1 MSTEQQSF
9 TFPQRVYEL
18 PLVNDSLQTAYGLV
32 QKYSL
37 SQLAYDKAT
46 SVACALLDASA
57 PITKR
62 LDGPLHSI
70 DGYANKG
77 LDYVEQR
84 WPAVKS
90 DTKVDDLV
98 QKVAKPA
105 EDAVGIAKSYA
116 DGLQTRFHGSTEQL
130 QARFAGTIDSL
141 HQLQE
146 RLHKAVQKIPRD
158 QQQAHETLESVKKEM
173 ESMQTY
179 LSQQTKELPV
189 QFSEAVKP
197 LQVRL
202 SEGYSHVSDEM
213 KKSDVPLMTRA
224 HNVLGYTQAQVTPI
238 VADTLQAIRDLAF
251 KKKEQAQDKAQ
262 ETAGEA
268 QAKVNGIADAVQH

>member
-1 MSTEQQSF
+1 MGTTTRRARSLFMGPTHDLERTSIMSTEQQSF

-77 LDYVEQR
+77 LDYVERR

-158 QQQAHETLESVKKEM
+158 QQQAHETLESVK
-173 ESMQTY
+173 
-179 LSQQTKELPV
+179 
-189 QFSEAVKP
+189 P

-202 SEGYSHVSDEM
+202 SESYSHVSDEM

-224 HNVLGYTQAQVTPI
+224 HNVLGYTQAQ
-238 VADTLQAIRDLAF
+238 
-251 KKKEQAQDKAQ
+251 
-262 ETAGEA
+262 
-268 QAKVNGIADAVQH
+268 